1 YGGSFENRIRFLM
14 EISEM
19 MRAVV
24 PDDLPLTARISCT
37 EWVEGGWSLEES
49 LELAKRL
56 KAAGIDLIDCS
67 SGGNSP
73 QQKIPNGGYPGYQ
86 VPFSE
91 AIRHEVGIAT
101 AAVGLI
107 TQPTHADEIVRNG
120 RADLVFL
127 ARELL
132 RDPYWALHAAQALKH
147 P

>member
-1 YGGSFENRIRFLM
+1 
-14 EISEM
+14 
-19 MRAVV
+19 
-24 PDDLPLTARISCT
+24 
-37 EWVEGGWSLEES
+37 
-49 LELAKRL
+49 
-56 KAAGIDLIDCS
+56 
-67 SGGNSP
+67 
-73 QQKIPNGGYPGYQ
+73 

-147 P
+147 PAPVPPQYLRGF